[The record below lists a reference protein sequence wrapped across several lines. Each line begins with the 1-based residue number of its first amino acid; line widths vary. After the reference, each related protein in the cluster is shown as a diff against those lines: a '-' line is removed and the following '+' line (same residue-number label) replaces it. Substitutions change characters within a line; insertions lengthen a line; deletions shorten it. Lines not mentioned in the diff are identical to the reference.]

1 MLRTVNDQPTLWDA
15 ILPAEL
21 LVLPAELG
29 RVDLLLDDPVFFAPF
44 ATYFDAR
51 IGPIAFR
58 HRRACVSHAA
68 RPVRGCTVGRAAGLG
83 GRRIAH
89 PGGAA
94 AGHVVVWGILLQRD
108 AAGL

>member
-29 RVDLLLDDPVFFAPF
+29 RVDVLLDDPVFFAPF
-44 ATYFDAR
+44 ATYFDTR
-51 IGPIAFR
+51 IGRVAFR

-68 RPVRGCTVGRAAGLG
+68 GPVRGYAVGRAAGLG
-83 GRRIAH
+83 GLRIAH
-89 PGGAA
+89 RGGAA

-108 AAGL
+108 ATRL

>member
-29 RVDLLLDDPVFFAPF
+29 RVDVLLDDPVFFAPF

-51 IGPIAFR
+51 IGRVAFR
-58 HRRACVSHAA
+58 HRRVLRFACRRA
-68 RPVRGCTVGRAAGLG
+68 RSRLRRGTCCWPRPAPDCSPGWCCSRSRRGLG
-83 GRRIAH
+83 H
-89 PGGAA
+89 PSPA
-94 AGHVVVWGILLQRD
+94 
-108 AAGL
+108 